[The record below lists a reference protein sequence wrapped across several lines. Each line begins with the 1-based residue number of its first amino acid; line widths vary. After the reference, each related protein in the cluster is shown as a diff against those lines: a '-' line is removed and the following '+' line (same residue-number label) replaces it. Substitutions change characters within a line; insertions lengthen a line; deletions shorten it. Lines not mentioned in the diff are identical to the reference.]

1 MDSLILNII
10 GLLSNIIGSII
21 LAFSLGSYIS
31 SLRLAID
38 AHELQLL
45 SILNPNKPLIQV
57 TGVDVHLN
65 RDNKLSNI
73 KTWVGVILL
82 IGGFIIQI
90 VALFVQ

>member
-10 GLLSNIIGSII
+10 GLSSNIIGSII

-45 SILNPNKPLIQV
+45 SILNPKKPLIQV

-65 RDNKLSNI
+65 RDNKLSTI
-73 KTWVGVILL
+73 KIWFGILLL

-90 VALFVQ
+90 IALFEK